1 MFNRHS
7 IKFTL
12 FTIVTMVILSFIF
25 VFSLFWFHNTNQIK
39 LQIASS
45 NNAIVKDS
53 TQKNALIKKE
63 ASERH
68 LEEYFKLV
76 AEVIALDAYNLDYD
90 AIQSK
95 ITNFLDHEGLCS
107 LEIVDEV
114 SKSNVATAVQNCGA
128 GTVFLKEMAIFY
140 NHERIASLKIEYS
153 LEHIDEKIKRE
164 NDYLIAQSQRLQHN
178 VDQSFLNYFY
188 LQGIIFLVM
197 ALGILLIVWHQI
209 DKTVVKPIGT
219 LLHRM
224 ETMEMSDP
232 SLVLKSD
239 PNFSQTEIG
248 QLSAYFHQHIGKLI
262 AQLQLRANYDSV
274 TQLYSKQKL
283 LDDLNDTN
291 YHTLAIIDLE
301 NFKEANNFFGVDVGD
316 AILRY
321 TAKHLVHAFNEPC
334 FRLYRLHSDEFAIV
348 ATQHNTFEEFLD
360 KLHLF
365 ASEFSD
371 EEFNNDGTLLSFNIS
386 IGLTPMKQT
395 PIKSMTCALIALK
408 HAKNS
413 KEMLVH
419 YSDELPIIKAYEKNI
434 YTLGLIKEAIKENG
448 VIPYFQ
454 PIFCHEKGVI
464 TKYEALMR
472 INHKGTIIP
481 PFDFLGVSKKSN
493 TYHHLS
499 SQMVMKVISYLKKY
513 PNDTVAINITA
524 NDITRKEFCTWLLSV
539 IQESNLGSQVTFEI
553 TEQEGIENFD
563 VVKEF
568 IADAKRIGIEI
579 AIDDFGSGYS
589 NFEHL
594 IHLDVNYLKI
604 DGSLIQNIDKDENA
618 QLIVKTIVQFAQA
631 LHIKTIAEYVSS
643 EEIFTHVKEL
653 GIDYSQG
660 YFIGKPEPKTL

>member
-7 IKFTL
+7 IKFKL
-12 FTIVTMVILSFIF
+12 FTIVTMVIVSFIG
-25 VFSLFWFHNTNQIK
+25 VFSLFWLYSTHQIK
-39 LQIASS
+39 IQIASS
-45 NNAIVKDS
+45 NQLIAKES
-53 TQKNALIKKE
+53 TQKNEIVQKE
-63 ASERH
+63 TSEKH

-76 AEVIALDAYNLDYD
+76 AQVVAQDAYNLDYD

-95 ITNFLDHEGLCS
+95 IANFLDHQGLCT
-107 LEIVDEV
+107 LEITDVI
-114 SKSNVATAVQNCGA
+114 SKSSVATAMRNCMS
-128 GTVFLKEMAIFY
+128 TTILYKEIPIFY
-140 NHERIASLKIEYS
+140 RQERIASLKVGYS
-153 LEHIDEKIKRE
+153 LDHIDTKIKRE
-164 NDYLIAQSQRLQHN
+164 NDYLTAQSHQLQQK
-178 VDQSFLNYFY
+178 VDESFFTYFY
-188 LQGIIFLVM
+188 VQGIVFFLM
-197 ALGILLIVWHQI
+197 SFGMLTIVWYQI
-209 DKTVVKPIGT
+209 DRTVVKPIGT
-219 LLHRM
+219 LLNHM
-224 ETMEMSDP
+224 ETMEVNEP
-232 SLVLKSD
+232 NALIKSAFT
-239 PNFSQTEIG
+239 FSQTEIG
-248 QLSAYFHQHIGKLI
+248 QLSEYFHKHIGKLI
-262 AQLQLRANYDSV
+262 AQLHVRANFDSV

-283 LDDLNDTN
+283 LDDLSNAN
-291 YHTLAIIDLE
+291 HHTLAILDLE

-321 TAKHLVHAFNEPC
+321 TAKHLVHSFDEPC
-334 FRLYRLHSDEFAIV
+334 FKLYRLHSDEFAIV
-348 ATQHNTFEEFLD
+348 ATRHNTFEEFLD

-365 ASEFSD
+365 ANEFSD
-371 EEFNNDGTLLSFNIS
+371 EEFNNDGTHLSFNVA
-386 IGLTPMKQT
+386 IGLTPLKEN

-434 YTLGLIKEAIKENG
+434 YTLGLIKEAIKENS
-448 VIPYFQ
+448 VLPYFQ
-454 PIFCHEKGVI
+454 PIFSHQERTI

-481 PFDFLGVSKKSN
+481 PLDFLDVSKKSN
-493 TYHHLS
+493 TYRHLS
-499 SQMVMKVISYLKKY
+499 SQMIMKVVSHLKSHLH
-513 PNDTVAINITA
+513 DTIAINITA

-539 IQESNLGSQVTFEI
+539 IEESHIGSRVTFEI

-568 IADAKRIGIEI
+568 IAEAKRIGVEI

-604 DGSLIQNIDKDENA
+604 DGSLIQNIDTDENA
-618 QLIVKTIVQFAQA
+618 QLIVKTIVAFAQA

-643 EEIFTHVKEL
+643 EEIFNHVQAL

>member
-7 IKFTL
+7 IKFKL
-12 FTIVTMVILSFIF
+12 FTIITMAILSFIC

-45 NNAIVKDS
+45 NQNIVSAS
-53 TQKNALIKKE
+53 TQKNEFVKKE
-63 ASERH
+63 ANEKR
-68 LEEYFKLV
+68 LKEYFVLV
-76 AEVIALDAYNLDYD
+76 AQVVALDAYNLDYD

-95 ITNFLDHEGLCS
+95 IANFLDHEGLCT

-114 SKSNVATAVQNCGA
+114 SKSDVATAVRNCG
-128 GTVFLKEMAIFY
+128 GSTIFFKEMPVFY
-140 NHERIASLKIEYS
+140 NHERIASLKIGYS
-153 LEHIDEKIKRE
+153 LDHIDEKIKSE
-164 NDYLIAQSQRLQHN
+164 NDYLIAQSQLLQHN
-178 VDQSFLNYFY
+178 VDESFLNYFY
-188 LQGIIFLVM
+188 FQGAIFLVM
-197 ALGILLIVWHQI
+197 AFGILLIVWHQI
-209 DKTVVKPIGT
+209 DKTVVKPIGD

-224 ETMEMSDP
+224 ETMEVNEP
-232 SLVLKSD
+232 SLALKSD
-239 PNFSQTEIG
+239 PAFNKTEIG
-248 QLSAYFHQHIGKLI
+248 QLSKYFHKHIGKLI

-291 YHTLAIIDLE
+291 YHTLAVIDLE

-321 TAKHLVHAFNEPC
+321 TAKHLIYAFHEPC

-348 ATQHNTFEEFLD
+348 ATQHNTLEEFLK
-360 KLHLF
+360 KLQLF
-365 ASEFSD
+365 ASEFSHK
-371 EEFNNDGTLLSFNIS
+371 EFNSDGTLLSFNIS
-386 IGLTPMKQT
+386 IGLTPLKEN
-395 PIKSMTCALIALK
+395 PVKSMTCALIALK

-413 KEMLVH
+413 KELLVH

-434 YTLGLIKEAIKENG
+434 FTLGLIKEAIKENG

-454 PIFCHEKGVI
+454 PIFSHKEGTI

-481 PFDFLGVSKKSN
+481 PFDFLDVSKKSN
-493 TYHHLS
+493 TYRHLS
-499 SQMVMKVISYLKKY
+499 SQMVMKVISHLKTHLD
-513 PNDTVAINITA
+513 DTIAINITA
-524 NDITRKEFCTWLLSV
+524 NDITRKEFCTWLLHA
-539 IQESNLGSQVTFEI
+539 IKESHLGNRITFEI
-553 TEQEGIENFD
+553 TEQEGIENFS

-568 IADAKRIGIEI
+568 IAEAKHIGVEI

-594 IHLDVNYLKI
+594 IHLHVNYLKI
-604 DGSLIQNIDKDENA
+604 DGSLIKNIDTDKNA

-631 LHIKTIAEYVSS
+631 LDIKTIAEYVSS
-643 EEIFTHVKEL
+643 KEIFNHVQAL

-660 YFIGKPEPKTL
+660 YYIGKPEPKTS